1 MGTIVIDEKYE
12 NCRKKLKDSISH
24 KRYIHS
30 IGVSDTAACL
40 AMRYGYDIKKAHLA
54 GLLHDCAKGLSV
66 GDLFAAA
73 KKSGMEISETERD
86 NPELLHA
93 KAGMTVAKDKYGIDD
108 EEILGA
114 ICYHTT
120 GKPEMTLLE
129 KIVFIA
135 DYIEPNRTGIP
146 SLDRLRAVA
155 FNDIDVATA
164 YVCRNS
170 IQYLKRSSKLIDR
183 ITLDTYEYYKENSDY
198 IE

>member
-1 MGTIVIDEKYE
+1 M
-12 NCRKKLKDSISH
+12 KDSISH

-146 SLDRLRAVA
+146 SLDRIRAVA

-198 IE
+198 TE

>member
-146 SLDRLRAVA
+146 SLDRIRAVA